1 MLLPITTSDNRY
13 TASYQ
18 HPNFRIVE
26 SDRRNGKIV
35 FTVEC
40 DTPSA
45 GIIIHFLKVAS
56 EFAHRLD
63 YMAEA
68 EAKSHERESERLAG
82 ESERRARREATLRLY
97 DSMVGVPASKR
108 IARVR
113 EILSTRG
120 QTLRYG
126 DVEAEINL
134 ARQDE
139 RRGLELKMRDAAIDA
154 GANNCEMRIL
164 SATGTG
170 SGMGGQVYS
179 GGYRRERVP
188 IPPK

>member
-1 MLLPITTSDNRY
+1 
-13 TASYQ
+13 
-18 HPNFRIVE
+18 
-26 SDRRNGKIV
+26 
-35 FTVEC
+35 
-40 DTPSA
+40 
-45 GIIIHFLKVAS
+45 
-56 EFAHRLD
+56 
-63 YMAEA
+63 MAEA

-82 ESERRARREATLRLY
+82 ESERRARRKATLRLY
-97 DSMVGVPASKR
+97 DSLVGVPASRR

-139 RRGLELKMRDAAIDA
+139 RRELEIKMRNAAIDA

-188 IPPK
+188 IPAK